1 MGVFRGLTMSRA
13 LLLTA
18 IVLLMALSASS
29 AVRPASAY
37 VSGLTVTPDNVTA
50 QSGSDMQTIG
60 FAVSA
65 THSGC
70 WGICEATWF
79 GVTGLATFMDSFV
92 TTRGCSLA
100 NYNTFWWS
108 GTCTITIFLYV
119 NHGGVTPP
127 GTYHPTFYVYTY
139 SPRNLVA
146 TVTLTVT

>member
-1 MGVFRGLTMSRA
+1 MSIA
-13 LLLTA
+13 
-18 IVLLMALSASS
+18 VPASL

-37 VSGLTVTPDNVTA
+37 VSGLTVTPGNVTA
-50 QSGSDMQTIG
+50 QSGSVTQIIG

-65 THSGC
+65 TYSGC
-70 WGICEATWF
+70 WGVCEATWF
-79 GVTGLATFMDSFV
+79 GAAGLAPFVDSFV
-92 TTRGCSLA
+92 TTTGCSLA

-139 SPRNLVA
+139 SPRHLVT